1 MLSSLMLTAFLM
13 GLGGVPHCA
22 AMCGAACAALL
33 PNGVPLRSLL
43 GRCTGY
49 ALLGAVASAGVG
61 AAAQWGRQVSFL
73 QPLWV
78 MAQALAL
85 LLGLWLLWSGA
96 MPRQLDE
103 LGQGAY
109 RVLRARLNAS
119 PVFREGGAL
128 RAIWPFVAGM
138 AWAML
143 PCGLLYAAVMV
154 AALAPDAL
162 GGGLV
167 MLAFAV
173 PGAFGVWGAPVVLRR
188 LARLGRGSVAPAS
201 SELAQGDAT
210 AIVPVLWLRSERP
223 DGCADGAGRQQL
235 ASATSG
241 VAQGGVVFDPRWAVR
256 LSGLMLASMS
266 AWALYHQVMD
276 QWRAWCA

>member
-33 PNGVPLRSLL
+33 PNGVPWLSLL
-43 GRCTGY
+43 GRCVGY
-49 ALLGAVASAGVG
+49 ALLGAVAAVGFG

-73 QPLWV
+73 QPLWI

-85 LLGLWLLWSGA
+85 LLGLWLLWSGT
-96 MPRQLDE
+96 MPRQLDA
-103 LGQGAY
+103 LGQDAY
-109 RVLRARLNAS
+109 RALRARLNAT
-119 PVFREGGAL
+119 PALHEGGAL
-128 RAIWPFVAGM
+128 RALWPFVAGM
-138 AWAML
+138 AWALL

-173 PGAFGVWGAPVVLRR
+173 PGAFGVWGAPEILRR
-188 LARLGRGSVAPAS
+188 LARMGRRVDEPAS
-201 SELAQGDAT
+201 AVSGQGDAAT
-210 AIVPVLWLRSERP
+210 IVPVLWLRSERSVG
-223 DGCADGAGRQQL
+223 DAGDRACTSAVPLGDQAR
-235 ASATSG
+235 AS
-241 VAQGGVVFDPRWAVR
+241 FDPRWAVR
-256 LSGLMLASMS
+256 VSGLMLAGMS

>member
-1 MLSSLMLTAFLM
+1 MLSSLMFTAFLM

-33 PNGVPLRSLL
+33 PNGVPLMSLL
-43 GRCTGY
+43 GRCVGY
-49 ALLGAVASAGVG
+49 ALLGAVAAVGFG

-73 QPLWV
+73 QPLWI

-96 MPRQLDE
+96 IPRQLDE

-109 RVLRARLNAS
+109 RGLRAHLNATS
-119 PVFREGGAL
+119 AFREGGAL
-128 RAIWPFVAGM
+128 RALWPFVAGM

-154 AALAPDAL
+154 AALAPDAV

-188 LARLGRGSVAPAS
+188 LAAMGRRADALAPS
-201 SELAQGDAT
+201 GIGQGDAA
-210 AIVPVLWLRSERP
+210 AIVPVLWLRPERP
-223 DGCADGAGRQQL
+223 DDRAVKQACAPDAPGAVQ
-235 ASATSG
+235 ASVS
-241 VAQGGVVFDPRWAVR
+241 FDPRWAVR
-256 LSGLMLASMS
+256 LSGLMLAAMS

>member
-33 PNGVPLRSLL
+33 PGGVPLLSLF
-43 GRCTGY
+43 GRCVGY
-49 ALLGAVASAGVG
+49 ALLGAVAAVGFGV
-61 AAAQWGRQVSFL
+61 AAQWGRQVSFL
-73 QPLWV
+73 QPLWI

-85 LLGLWLLWSGA
+85 LLGLWLLWSGT
-96 MPRQLDE
+96 MPRQLDT
-103 LGQGAY
+103 LGQDAY
-109 RVLRARLNAS
+109 RALRVRLNAT
-119 PVFREGGAL
+119 PAFHEGGAL
-128 RAIWPFVAGM
+128 RAVWPFVAGM

-143 PCGLLYAAVMV
+143 PCGLLYAAVMI

-173 PGAFGVWGAPVVLRR
+173 PGAFGVWGAPVVLQR
-188 LARLGRGSVAPAS
+188 LARMGRRADEPAQ
-201 SELAQGDAT
+201 AAAVQGDAAT
-210 AIVPVLWLRSERP
+210 IVPVLWLRPERSDAAVGNP
-223 DGCADGAGRQQL
+223 ARASLDATGGRAN
-235 ASATSG
+235 AS
-241 VAQGGVVFDPRWAVR
+241 FDPRWAVR
-256 LSGLMLASMS
+256 VSGLMLAGMS

>member
-33 PNGVPLRSLL
+33 PNGVPLLSLL
-43 GRCTGY
+43 GRCVGY
-49 ALLGAVASAGVG
+49 ALLGAVAAVGFG

-109 RVLRARLNAS
+109 RALRARLNAT

-188 LARLGRGSVAPAS
+188 LARIGRGSDVSAPAG
-201 SELAQGDAT
+201 LGQGDAA
-210 AIVPVLWLRSERP
+210 AIVPVLWLRPERP
-223 DGCADGAGRQQL
+223 DACAGSAARKALGSTPSGA
-235 ASATSG
+235 
-241 VAQGGVVFDPRWAVR
+241 AQAGAAFDPRWAVR
-256 LSGLMLASMS
+256 LSGLMLAAMS

>member
-33 PNGVPLRSLL
+33 PNGVPWLSLL
-43 GRCTGY
+43 GRCVGY
-49 ALLGAVASAGVG
+49 ALLGAIAAVGFG

-73 QPLWV
+73 QPLWI

-96 MPRQLDE
+96 MPRQLDA
-103 LGQGAY
+103 LGQDAY
-109 RVLRARLNAS
+109 RALRARLNAT
-119 PVFREGGAL
+119 PAFRDGGAL
-128 RAIWPFVAGM
+128 RALWPFVAGM

-173 PGAFGVWGAPVVLRR
+173 PGAFGVWGAPEILRR
-188 LARLGRGSVAPAS
+188 LARMERRADGPSPAASV
-201 SELAQGDAT
+201 QGDAAT
-210 AIVPVLWLRSERP
+210 IVPVLWLRSERSN
-223 DGCADGAGRQQL
+223 GGAGDRAC
-235 ASATSG
+235 ASAVASG
-241 VAQGGVVFDPRWAVR
+241 DAAGASFDPRWAVR
-256 LSGLMLASMS
+256 VSGLMLAGMS

>member
-33 PNGVPLRSLL
+33 PNGVPLISLL
-43 GRCTGY
+43 GRCVGY
-49 ALLGAVASAGVG
+49 ALLGAVAAVGFG

-85 LLGLWLLWSGA
+85 LLGLWLLWSGS

-103 LGQGAY
+103 WGQSGY
-109 RVLRARLNAS
+109 RALKVRLNAT
-119 PVFREGGAL
+119 PAFREGGRL
-128 RAIWPFVAGM
+128 RALWPFVAGM

-154 AALAPDAL
+154 AALAPSAL
-162 GGGLV
+162 GGSLV

-173 PGAFGVWGAPVVLRR
+173 PGAFGVWGAPAVLKR
-188 LARLGRGSVAPAS
+188 LTSLGRGQNEARVV
-201 SELAQGDAT
+201 ELASAESVS
-210 AIVPVLWLRSERP
+210 IVPVLWLRPARPSEP
-223 DGCADGAGRQQL
+223 AGEGVGQENRVAKGQ
-235 ASATSG
+235 SA
-241 VAQGGVVFDPRWAVR
+241 AWFDPRWAVR
-256 LSGLMLASMS
+256 VSGLMLAAMS

>member
-33 PNGVPLRSLL
+33 PNGVPLTSLL
-43 GRCTGY
+43 GRCVGY
-49 ALLGAVASAGVG
+49 ALLGAVAAVGFG

-73 QPLWV
+73 QPLWI
-78 MAQALAL
+78 MALALAL
-85 LLGLWLLWSGA
+85 LLGLLLLWSGA

-109 RVLRARLNAS
+109 RALRARLNAT
-119 PVFREGGAL
+119 PAFREGGVL
-128 RAIWPFVAGM
+128 RVLWPFVAGM
-138 AWAML
+138 AWAAL

-167 MLAFAV
+167 MLAFAM

-188 LARLGRGSVAPAS
+188 LAGMGRRADAS
-201 SELAQGDAT
+201 TQIQVVQGDAA
-210 AIVPVLWLRSERP
+210 AIVPVLWLRPERP
-223 DGCADGAGRQQL
+223 DGSVVKQARSPGAVQTS
-235 ASATSG
+235 AS
-241 VAQGGVVFDPRWAVR
+241 FDPRWAVR
-256 LSGLMLASMS
+256 LSGLMLTAMS

>member
-33 PNGVPLRSLL
+33 PGGVPLLSLL
-43 GRCTGY
+43 GRCVGY
-49 ALLGAVASAGVG
+49 ALLGAVAAVGFG

-73 QPLWV
+73 QPLWI

-85 LLGLWLLWSGA
+85 LLGLWLLWSGT
-96 MPRQLDE
+96 MPRQLDT
-103 LGQGAY
+103 LGQDAY
-109 RVLRARLNAS
+109 RALRARLNAT
-119 PVFREGGAL
+119 PAFREGGAL
-128 RAIWPFVAGM
+128 RAVWPFVAGM

-188 LARLGRGSVAPAS
+188 LARMGRRADEPAM
-201 SELAQGDAT
+201 AAAGQGDAV
-210 AIVPVLWLRSERP
+210 AIVPVLWLKPERSGGE
-223 DGCADGAGRQQL
+223 AGDRTCMPSEAVIDQ
-235 ASATSG
+235 ARVS
-241 VAQGGVVFDPRWAVR
+241 FDPRWAVR
-256 LSGLMLASMS
+256 VSGLMLAGMS